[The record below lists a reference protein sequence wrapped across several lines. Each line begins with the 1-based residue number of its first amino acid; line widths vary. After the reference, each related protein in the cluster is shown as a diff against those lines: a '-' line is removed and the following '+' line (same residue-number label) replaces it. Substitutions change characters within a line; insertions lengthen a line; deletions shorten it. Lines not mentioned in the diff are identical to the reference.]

1 MLEMKCTFWA
11 VGQGLFSSGS
21 ISNNNSEKFNW
32 VYDCGAVKS
41 ARQYLNHSIS
51 KMRSELK
58 DNEPIDL
65 LVISHFDED
74 HISGLGDLLLGKKVK
89 RLVIPYFPL
98 WKRLILAD
106 MANIPFNS
114 PLFRFY
120 LNPIEYI
127 LENFSDS
134 FSEEGQIL
142 LLPET
147 EEVHFPLNP
156 DRRERIEFQDL
167 NEKAIHHNKVKLLS
181 KGYGYLHHNAI
192 EFIFYNAPLS
202 ELKKYP
208 SDFKQYKDEIEKI
221 TQLQQYGKAET
232 DQLKAICDKYFV
244 RTNKKGKQNSHD
256 RNIISTFLY
265 IGYIEHCDKSYQF
278 KQIQRVSLYESRK
291 LEGIGSPIHYAGNQ
305 SIYEILLPSP
315 EVKHSR
321 NGILYTGDG
330 SLKNQ
335 KQFEHLHL
343 ALGDKRMRN
352 IFCFQVLHHGSR
364 NNWQKGLADK
374 IQPCISVFSADPNYA
389 NYRHPHA
396 EVVKDFLPYSPIL
409 VNQNS
414 YITFNIL

>member
-1 MLEMKCTFWA
+1 
-11 VGQGLFSSGS
+11 
-21 ISNNNSEKFNW
+21 
-32 VYDCGAVKS
+32 
-41 ARQYLNHSIS
+41 
-51 KMRSELK
+51 MRSELK

-74 HISGLGDLLLGKKVK
+74 HISGLGNLLLGKKVK

-106 MANIPFNS
+106 MANIRFNS
-114 PLFRFY
+114 SLFRFY
-120 LNPIEYI
+120 LNPTVYI

-147 EEVHFPLNP
+147 EDIDFPLNP
-156 DRRERIEFQDL
+156 DRQGRIEFQDL
-167 NEKAIHHNKVKLLS
+167 NEKAIHHNKVKLL
-181 KGYGYLHHNAI
+181 KGYGYLHHNVV

-208 SDFKQYKDEIEKI
+208 SDFKQYQEEIEKI
-221 TQLQQYGKAET
+221 TQLQQYGKAEINK
-232 DQLKAICDKYFV
+232 LKAICDKYFV
-244 RTNKKGKQNSHD
+244 RTDSKGKKNSKD
-256 RNIISTFLY
+256 RNVISLFLY
-265 IGYIEHCDKSYQF
+265 VGYIENIKQAAQIKYFQHISLFEDRKS
-278 KQIQRVSLYESRK
+278 
-291 LEGIGSPIHYAGNQ
+291 EGIYSKAKGVREEETFYDLFSGHNQ
-305 SIYEILLPSP
+305 KISY
-315 EVKHSR
+315 R
-321 NGILYTGDG
+321 NSILYTGDG
-330 SLKNQ
+330 SLNKPS
-335 KQFEHLHL
+335 QFEHLKL
-343 ALGDKRMRN
+343 TLGDKRIQN

-364 NNWQKGLADK
+364 NNWHKGLADK